1 MLGSVEDDYSEG
13 NLHSNKT
20 RIKQENVRIMKQ
32 RDAFM
37 DARNKGIPPYGT
49 SISLGAFRP
58 SHWREL
64 LPKRRKETE
73 WKKISVSLS
82 STANDA
88 LSIQERSGER
98 RRQEAS
104 YQGAIAPF
112 QPDVIQY
119 YSTDDSPKN
128 RTYRFQR

>member
-49 SISLGAFRP
+49 SISLGAFV
-58 SHWREL
+58 
-64 LPKRRKETE
+64 LPTGESCSQNGEKRHTVEKDFN
-73 WKKISVSLS
+73 VSFF
-82 STANDA
+82 N
-88 LSIQERSGER
+88 G
-98 RRQEAS
+98 
-104 YQGAIAPF
+104 
-112 QPDVIQY
+112 
-119 YSTDDSPKN
+119 K
-128 RTYRFQR
+128 